1 MVGAAGI
8 ETEGNMPRGDRTGP
22 EGRGSMTGRGL
33 GNCSGSGEPAYTSGN
48 RGRGFRRGFGG
59 GFGRGLGRFF
69 GGRGFGRSYETGIET
84 DVSEK
89 TLIENEIRIL
99 KDKLG
104 SLEKRLSDSKES

>member
-8 ETEGNMPRGDRTGP
+8 ETEGNMPRGDKTGP

-33 GNCSGSGEPAYTSGN
+33 GNCSGCGEPGYTTGN

-59 GFGRGLGRFF
+59 GFGRGCSRIE
-69 GGRGFGRSYETGIET
+69 RG
-84 DVSEK
+84 VSEK
-89 TLIENEIRIL
+89 TLLENEIRIL

>member
-8 ETEGNMPRGDRTGP
+8 ETEGNMPRGDKTGP

-33 GNCSGSGEPAYTSGN
+33 GNCSGSGEPGYTAGN

-59 GFGRGLGRFF
+59 GFGRACSRI
-69 GGRGFGRSYETGIET
+69 ETG
-84 DVSEK
+84 VSEK
-89 TLIENEIRIL
+89 TLLENEIRIL